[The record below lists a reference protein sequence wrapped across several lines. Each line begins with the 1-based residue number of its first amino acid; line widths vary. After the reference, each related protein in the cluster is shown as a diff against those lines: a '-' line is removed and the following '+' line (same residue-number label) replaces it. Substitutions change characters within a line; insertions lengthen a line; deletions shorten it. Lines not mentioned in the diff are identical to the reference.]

1 MFEGVQILDLFRESP
16 IMSVLLV
23 CSIIA
28 FTFAIER
35 WWFFR
40 RNRINV
46 PKFMERAKEFLR
58 RNELDHLFGYCE
70 TKRGPVPRMIH
81 TALSNL
87 SLSKEEME
95 QLLDTT
101 KEKEEVKFEKN
112 LSILG
117 TLSNIAP
124 LLGLFG
130 TVLGIIRA
138 FRDIAVTGSGGS
150 AVVAMGVAEALLT
163 TAAGII
169 IAVVSTIFYNYF
181 MRRIRVMDVETE
193 DVRVN
198 LWRMLREANGNNV
211 QR

>member
-1 MFEGVQILDLFRESP
+1 MLDLFRESP
-16 IMSVLLV
+16 IMSVLLI

-46 PKFMERAKEFLR
+46 PKFMERVKEFLR
-58 RNELDHLFGYCE
+58 RNELDRLFGYCE
-70 TKRGPVPRMIH
+70 RKRGPVPRMIH
-81 TALSNL
+81 TALTNL
-87 SLSKEEME
+87 SLPKEEME
-95 QLLDTT
+95 RLLDTT

-198 LWRMLREANGNNV
+198 LWPMLREAGNHNV

>member
-1 MFEGVQILDLFRESP
+1 MLDLFRESP
-16 IMSVLLV
+16 IMSVLLI

-46 PKFMERAKEFLR
+46 PKFMERVKEFLR
-58 RNELDHLFGYCE
+58 RNELDRLFGYCE
-70 TKRGPVPRMIH
+70 RKRGPVPRMIH
-81 TALSNL
+81 TALTNL
-87 SLSKEEME
+87 SLPKEEME
-95 QLLDTT
+95 RLLDTT
-101 KEKEEVKFEKN
+101 REKEEVKFEKN

-198 LWRMLREANGNNV
+198 LWPMLREAGNHNV

>member
-1 MFEGVQILDLFRESP
+1 MLDLFRESP
-16 IMSVLLV
+16 IMSVLLI

-46 PKFMERAKEFLR
+46 PKFMERVKEFLR
-58 RNELDHLFGYCE
+58 RSELDRLFGYCE
-70 TKRGPVPRMIH
+70 RKRGPVPRMIH
-81 TALSNL
+81 TALTNL
-87 SLSKEEME
+87 SLPKEEME
-95 QLLDTT
+95 RLLDTT

-198 LWRMLREANGNNV
+198 LWPMLREAGNHNV

>member
-1 MFEGVQILDLFRESP
+1 MFAGVRMLALFKESP
-16 IMSVLLV
+16 IMTILLLCSV
-23 CSIIA
+23 IA
-28 FTFAIER
+28 FTFVIER

-40 RNRINV
+40 KNRVDV
-46 PKFMERAKEFLR
+46 PKFMQRVKEFLGK
-58 RNELDHLFGYCE
+58 NEFDRLFGYLE
-70 TKRGPVPRMIH
+70 RKRGPVPKMIYA
-81 TALSNL
+81 ALNNQNL
-87 SLSKEEME
+87 PKEEME

-101 KEKEEVKFEKN
+101 REMEEVKFERN

-169 IAVVSTIFYNYF
+169 IAVISTIFYNYF
-181 MRRIRVMDVETE
+181 MRRLRVMDVETE

-198 LWRMLREANGNNV
+198 IYRMLQEANGQNA
-211 QR
+211 